1 MPACARCGEINPDE
15 ARLCWSCGGP
25 LAGQRQGAEERR
37 VVSVLFVDV
46 VGFTGLAEGLDPED
60 LRRVQD
66 RYFRS
71 VRAEIARFGGHVE
84 KYIGDAVM
92 ALFGA
97 PVAYG
102 DDPERAVLAAFAI
115 REAMARLGA
124 DDPGPALEVR
134 IGVSTGEAFVDLDAE
149 RAEGEG
155 MASGDIVVTAFRLQQ
170 AAPPGGIL
178 VGEATYRA
186 TRRTIEYGEQ
196 QAVTAKGKLEH
207 LQAWAAAGPRDS
219 AGRPGARLVGRGAEL
234 SYLRSLVDPEEGGL
248 RLATLVGPPGM
259 GKSRLVWELSRFVED
274 DSPGTTWRQGRCL
287 SYGLGVSFSAFAQ
300 IVKAQA
306 DILESDT
313 AETVGRKLSAA
324 VAASVDDREARA
336 WIEAYL
342 RPLVGLEGAERLSGD
357 RRAEA
362 FAAWRRFVEGLT
374 ASGRVVLA
382 FEDMHWADDGLLDFV
397 EHLRRFAADRPLTI
411 VCTARPEL
419 RDRRP
424 AWAGIVELEPL
435 SDEDTI
441 ELVGELMGRSEIPP
455 GVRSDLVARA
465 AGNAL
470 YAEEFVRM
478 LQEQPTGGTIALPE
492 TVQSLIAAR
501 LDALHPE
508 AKEVLRDAAVV
519 GTGFWVGA
527 LAHIS
532 GLRAEQVARRLGELQ
547 FRELVRPLP
556 RSAVADESQYTFWH
570 VLVRDV
576 AYAQIPRAARVDKHR
591 AAAEWIESLA
601 PGRADMT
608 ELLAHHYTSAL
619 EYARLSRQATGDLA
633 GRARLALRDAG
644 EHALG
649 VYAYGA
655 AARFF
660 RGVLELSPEDDPD
673 RPRLLFELGKSLFW
687 SERGGGD
694 ELAQARDALVA
705 AGDVG
710 SAAQADILLSR
721 LNLARA
727 DREAA
732 GARAAQAVDLLRGSA
747 PSAEQAEAVSNLAA
761 FHALNGDTDLA
772 LEAIGEALALAEQ
785 LGLDEVRAEALTFR
799 GHARMVGRDE
809 AGIEDLEQ
817 AVEVAEELRSPV
829 LVRSCANL
837 ATALV
842 GLGRLDRA
850 WTVYDRGREAA
861 ERLGDAVGLHWLAA
875 ERPYEHYWRGNWDEA
890 LALIESSLQEPDGS
904 WVDHSCHSVR
914 AWIRLARGDEAGAVA
929 DASAA
934 LEFARQAK
942 EPSALCHGLA
952 LNARVLAEIGRHDE
966 AAALAGEALAQ
977 AATPGVL
984 QSFWTA
990 DLADALHDL
999 GRTDAPVPATRRT
1012 ASRWVAAARLLAAS
1026 EYRDAADEYAAI
1038 GARPEEARTRLRAA
1052 VALAAERRRQDADA
1066 EIERARAFYREVG
1079 ADGYAEAAEA
1089 RLAARA
1095 RL

>member
-1 MPACARCGEINPDE
+1 
-15 ARLCWSCGGP
+15 
-25 LAGQRQGAEERR
+25 
-37 VVSVLFVDV
+37 VVSVLFVDL
-46 VGFTGLAEGLDPED
+46 VGFTRIAEGLDPED

-66 RYFRS
+66 RYFES
-71 VRAEIARFGGHVE
+71 VRSEITSFGGHVE

-102 DDPERAVLAAFAI
+102 DDPERAVLAAFGI
-115 REAMARLGA
+115 RQAMEQLNAHDPRL
-124 DDPGPALEVR
+124 DLEVR
-134 IGVSTGEAFVDLDAE
+134 IGVSTGVAFVDLDAD
-149 RAEGEG
+149 RGAGEG
-155 MASGDIVVTAFRLQQ
+155 MASGDVVVTAFRLQH

-186 TRRTIEYGEQ
+186 TRRTIEYAEQ
-196 QAVTAKGKLEH
+196 EPVTAKGKPVPVR
-207 LQAWAAAGPRDS
+207 AWAAAGPRES
-219 AGRPGARLVGRGAEL
+219 AGRPGARLVGRSAEL
-234 SYLRSLVDPEEGGL
+234 SYLGSLVDPEGAGL
-248 RLATLVGPPGM
+248 RMATLVGPPGM
-259 GKSRLVWELSRFVED
+259 GKSRLVWELSRLVED
-274 DSPGTTWRQGRCL
+274 DSPTTIWRQGRCL
-287 SYGLGVSFSAFAQ
+287 SYGTGVSFSAFAQ

-324 VAASVDDREARA
+324 VAAAVDDPAARV

-342 RPLVGLEGAERLSGD
+342 RPLVGLEGVERLSGD
-357 RRAEA
+357 RRGEA
-362 FAAWRRFVEGLT
+362 FAAWRRFVEGLAT
-374 ASGRVVLA
+374 SGRVVLA
-382 FEDMHWADDGLLDFV
+382 FEDMHWGDDGLLDFV
-397 EHLRRFAADRPLTI
+397 EHLGRFAADRPLTI

-424 AWAGIVELEPL
+424 GWAGIVELEPL

-441 ELVGELMGRSEIPP
+441 ELVGELMGRSEMPP
-455 GVRSDLVARA
+455 DVRSDLVGRA

-478 LQEQPTGGTIALPE
+478 LQERPAGASIALPE
-492 TVQSLIAAR
+492 TVQALIAAR

-527 LAHIS
+527 LAHVS
-532 GLRAEQVARRLGELQ
+532 GLRTEQVERRLGELQ
-547 FRELVRPLP
+547 FRELVRPQP
-556 RSAVADESQYTFWH
+556 RSAVADESQYAFWH

-601 PGRADMT
+601 PGRGDLT

-619 EYARLSRQATGDLA
+619 EYAGLTRQATGDLA

-660 RGVLELSPEDDPD
+660 RGALELWPEDAPA
-673 RPRLLFELGKSLFW
+673 RPQLLFELGKSLFW
-687 SERGGGD
+687 SERDGGG
-694 ELAQARDALVA
+694 ELAESRDALVA
-705 AGDVG
+705 AGDTG
-710 SAAQADILLSR
+710 RAAQADILLTR
-721 LNLARA
+721 LSYARA

-732 GARAAQAVDLLRGSA
+732 GVHAANAVELLRGSA
-747 PSAEQAEAVSNLAA
+747 PSAEQAKAISNLAA
-761 FHALNGDTDLA
+761 FHSLDGDTDRA
-772 LEAIGEALALAEQ
+772 LEAIGEALALAES

-799 GHARMVGRDE
+799 GHARMVAGDDS
-809 AGIEDLEQ
+809 GIEDLDQ
-817 AVEVAEELRSPV
+817 AVEVAEGLRSPV

-837 ATALV
+837 ATVLV
-842 GLGRLDRA
+842 GLGQLDRA
-850 WTVYDRGREAA
+850 WAVYDRGREAA

-890 LALIESSLQEPDGS
+890 LALVESSLQEPDGG
-904 WVDHSCHSVR
+904 WVDHACHSIR
-914 AWIRLARGDEAGAVA
+914 AWIRLARGDEAGALE
-929 DASAA
+929 DASNA
-934 LEFARQAK
+934 LEFARGAK
-942 EPSALCHGLA
+942 ESASLCQGLA
-952 LNARVLAEIGRHDE
+952 LKARVLAETGRPDE
-966 AAALAGEALAQ
+966 AAPLADEALAQ

-984 QSFWTA
+984 QSFWWA

-999 GRTDAPVPATRRT
+999 GRLDAPGRRT
-1012 ASRWVAAARLLAAS
+1012 ASRWVSAARLLAAS
-1026 EYRDAADEYAAI
+1026 EYPDAADEYAAI

-1052 VALAAERRRQDADA
+1052 VALAAEGRRQDADA
-1066 EIERARAFYREVG
+1066 ELERARAFYEEVG
-1079 ADGYAEAAEA
+1079 AGEYVDAAEA
-1089 RLAARA
+1089 RLAARTEF
-1095 RL
+1095 